1 MNKSEIRKPK
11 SETNSKFEIRNAP
24 CAFWDL
30 FGFRIFLFSLLL
42 NFSLGLARGQSEMQP
57 ILEKV
62 KIEHKLNAQAPLE
75 LKFRDES
82 GQTVTLGDYFQGKP
96 VILILAY
103 YRCPMLCNQVLNGVV
118 DGLRGISFDA
128 GKEFQVV
135 VVSFDAREQPDLAAA
150 KKATY
155 VEHYGRSGV
164 EDGWHF
170 LTGEQPAID
179 RLTQAVGFPYL
190 YDSVHDQFIHDSGIM
205 VLTPEGRISRY
216 HYGID
221 FPPRDLRLSLVE
233 SSANRIGSPIDHVM
247 LLCFHYDPSSGRYT
261 ATVLGIVRLA
271 GIVTVLCLGVFL
283 FFAWRREIKKRVA
296 GAESSKPRHVL
307 QKLDV

>member
-103 YRCPMLCNQVLNGVV
+103 YRCP
-118 DGLRGISFDA
+118 
-128 GKEFQVV
+128 
-135 VVSFDAREQPDLAAA
+135 
-150 KKATY
+150 
-155 VEHYGRSGV
+155 
-164 EDGWHF
+164 
-170 LTGEQPAID
+170 
-179 RLTQAVGFPYL
+179 
-190 YDSVHDQFIHDSGIM
+190 
-205 VLTPEGRISRY
+205 
-216 HYGID
+216 
-221 FPPRDLRLSLVE
+221 
-233 SSANRIGSPIDHVM
+233 
-247 LLCFHYDPSSGRYT
+247 
-261 ATVLGIVRLA
+261 
-271 GIVTVLCLGVFL
+271 
-283 FFAWRREIKKRVA
+283 
-296 GAESSKPRHVL
+296 
-307 QKLDV
+307 